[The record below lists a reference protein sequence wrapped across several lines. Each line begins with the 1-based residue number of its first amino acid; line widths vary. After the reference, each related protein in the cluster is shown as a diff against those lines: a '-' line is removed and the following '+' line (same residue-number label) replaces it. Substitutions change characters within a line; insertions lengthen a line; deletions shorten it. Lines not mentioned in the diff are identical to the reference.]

1 VYRFAWFET
10 FNLNTTLSIFALLG
24 ILAGSLF
31 AMGQKD
37 IKRLL
42 AYSSIAQIGYLF
54 LGLSLGT
61 SAGLSATLF
70 HIMTHGVLK
79 IGLFLSVGAFI
90 YQTHQRKI
98 ADLQGIGW
106 EMPLSLTVFGVSA
119 LGLIGI
125 PGTMGFM
132 SKFYLSNAL
141 IRADFAIA
149 LVVIILSSFLNA
161 VYYMPIIIN
170 GFFKDNSSLAKDM
183 KLDKIPLTMSVS
195 LVSLLII
202 NLAIG
207 LYPNILK
214 DVIDVA
220 INTMMRGGL

>member
-1 VYRFAWFET
+1 
-10 FNLNTTLSIFALLG
+10 
-24 ILAGSLF
+24 
-31 AMGQKD
+31 
-37 IKRLL
+37 
-42 AYSSIAQIGYLF
+42 
-54 LGLSLGT
+54 
-61 SAGLSATLF
+61 
-70 HIMTHGVLK
+70 
-79 IGLFLSVGAFI
+79 
-90 YQTHQRKI
+90 
-98 ADLQGIGW
+98 
-106 EMPLSLTVFGVSA
+106 
-119 LGLIGI
+119 
-125 PGTMGFM
+125 M
-132 SKFYLSNAL
+132 SKFYLYNAL
-141 IRADFAIA
+141 IRAEFAIA

-183 KLDKIPLTMSVS
+183 KLDKIPLTMSIS